1 MHVHVCMCAKNNYRR
16 KSPEWIM
23 WNKVAR
29 PRRRNRNVK
38 NTFYSYKKISKNLN
52 EGIKLKFKLKS
63 LVLYLLN
70 ST

>member
-1 MHVHVCMCAKNNYRR
+1 MLRIHFIH
-16 KSPEWIM
+16 I
-23 WNKVAR
+23 
-29 PRRRNRNVK
+29 
-38 NTFYSYKKISKNLN
+38 KKISKNLN

>member
-38 NTFYSYKKISKNLN
+38 NTFYSYKKNL
-52 EGIKLKFKLKS
+52 KKFK
-63 LVLYLLN
+63 
-70 ST
+70 